1 MWKPLP
7 WWKFRA
13 ACLAGNSCDDWS
25 RCLGFLFTRRLLF
38 HTAINQPQFHHKH
51 LVQTIPKWLGYNRFN
66 LDSGVKFWIA
76 IDMGFYYLVQSSHS
90 RWKCLSSQ
98 RWKILLPRMTIW
110 IRVTHAELFGTSNQ
124 ELQGSCFVTGRMLQ
138 VPNRTHSWSFVELS
152 PCHQDRL
159 LVRTRFANFCC
170 WYPLK

>member
-51 LVQTIPKWLGYNRFN
+51 LVQTIPKWLVYNRFN

-124 ELQGSCFVTGRMLQ
+124 ELQGSCLSLEECSKYQT
-138 VPNRTHSWSFVELS
+138 VPIVGPSSNCPLVIRIDFLWELDS
-152 PCHQDRL
+152 RI
-159 LVRTRFANFCC
+159 FAAGI
-170 WYPLK
+170 L